1 MAEWTWEPDD
11 FAALWYSDA
20 NDRFPRPLHYL
31 SRFRYLEDF
40 DAHRQKVC
48 NSYSFDEMDQIRL
61 AIHTL
66 TTSNVRIEILGGTT
80 RTKNA
85 AVRQYRILGARN
97 PHHAVVLSQSVIDDT
112 DGPIRLRMC
121 RHEHL
126 PTRIINWLLPSNP
139 GTHPP
144 ATFHE
149 DDAKPPRDGNY
160 MEDPR
165 TNPRERYRR
174 LLGRPSDGGGSAALY
189 TGSILDR
196 PEPWETLQWYDIT
209 DDGRY
214 TELRKI
220 DQIKIRPTAPQD
232 LAAQFT
238 TWIDKAAQ
246 RLREDE
252 DDAW

>member
-31 SRFRYLEDF
+31 SRFRYLEEF
-40 DAHRQKVC
+40 EAHREKVC
-48 NSYSFDEMDQIRL
+48 NSYPFDEWEQIRL

-66 TTSNVRIEILGGTT
+66 TTSDVRIEILGGTT

-85 AVRQYRILGARN
+85 AVRQYRLLGARN
-97 PHHAVVLSQSVIDDT
+97 PHHAVVLSQSVVDDT

-121 RHEHL
+121 RPEHL
-126 PTRIINWLLPSNP
+126 PTRIINWLLPADP
-139 GTHPP
+139 GTQPA

-149 DDAKPPRDGNY
+149 QDTKPDRNGYSDEAARNSPRD
-160 MEDPR
+160 
-165 TNPRERYRR
+165 RYRR
-174 LLGRPSDGGGSAALY
+174 LLGRPANGGGSAALY

-196 PEPWETLQWYDIT
+196 PDPWNTLQWHDIA

-220 DQIKIRPTAPQD
+220 DQINVRPTTPQD
-232 LAAQFT
+232 LATQFT
-238 TWIDKAAQ
+238 TWIDNAVQ

-252 DDAW
+252 DW